1 MRLTASVRCVTQDRQ
16 LAAYAGF
23 GYEQN
28 CAGIVFGTE
37 QIRISYSKTIIVG
50 YFRPMTKHIFPLR
63 TTLPSLFERSVK
75 PISEIPVFF
84 EHHQIAKTTL
94 NANGEFPIVL
104 PAAVEMRIK
113 KNRICFLPL
122 YEELNGNPDPAKV
135 RLRITAIRVR
145 ILPPLNG
152 AR

>member
-1 MRLTASVRCVTQDRQ
+1 M
-16 LAAYAGF
+16 
-23 GYEQN
+23 
-28 CAGIVFGTE
+28 FGTE

-122 YEELNGNPDPAKV
+122 YEELNGNRDPAKV

>member
-1 MRLTASVRCVTQDRQ
+1 MRLTASVRCVTQGRQ

-28 CAGIVFGTE
+28 CAGIVSGTE
-37 QIRISYSKTIIVG
+37 QNRISCSKTIHFG